1 MCFARFKLLKVR
13 YSPHNVHVL
22 TYGKA
27 AMLQGREVEKAH
39 AEHENVSA
47 EDPISTLGTRTIP
60 DTLVRIPIQP
70 PSTSS

>member
-1 MCFARFKLLKVR
+1 MSFARFKLLKVR